1 MRTHR
6 YILFM
11 PTFVSFFSAYSTNR
25 LADVS
30 WGQRA
35 VEDGV
40 ENGQQRIETTAR
52 HIGVGVIVLNLCFA
66 CTMTTVRLL
75 SPDSLI
81 VVANVI
87 MAPAGCTF
95 VISFVSYVYLYCRT
109 VVRACCTDQTQNTGL
124 GEDSVRAFDV
134 QSGSDKTI
142 DQYRQ
147 RLLSGASTQ
156 LV

>member
-1 MRTHR
+1 
-6 YILFM
+6 M

-35 VEDGV
+35 VEDGIDS
-40 ENGQQRIETTAR
+40 GQHRIEATAR
-52 HIGVGVIVLNLCFA
+52 KIGVGVIILNFSFA
-66 CTMTTVRLL
+66 CTMSTIRLL

-87 MAPAGCTF
+87 MAAAGCTF
-95 VISFVSYVYLYCRT
+95 VISFVSYLYLYGRT
-109 VVRACCTDQTQNTGL
+109 IARLCFTDQTQNTGL

-134 QSGSDKTI
+134 QHGTGSGRAI
-142 DQYRQ
+142 ENYRQ
-147 RLLSGASTQ
+147 RLSSGLSTQ